1 MDRRRRS
8 FSLAA
13 VLVAVILGLGSVPLA
28 RAATSTSL
36 EVAVVTQLTSWSPFP
51 NTETWTGSGLGTDGH
66 VWSFTET
73 VVQNHWLWD
82 GTFSMGAGTDALSGR
97 VHKDPSYIPFV
108 PLTYDL
114 ERWTYTVTDG
124 EGSYAGCSGTGSTVR
139 QRVSPLTPSGL
150 VVEAIA
156 FDLTCP

>member
-1 MDRRRRS
+1 MLRSRRS
-8 FSLAA
+8 YS
-13 VLVAVILGLGSVPLA
+13 LVAVVVAVVLGLGSGPHA
-28 RAATSTSL
+28 HAAGSQQL
-36 EVAVVTQLTSWSPFP
+36 RVALVTQLTSWSPFP
-51 NTETWTGSGLGTDGH
+51 NTETWTGSGVGTDGQ

-73 VVQNHWLWD
+73 VVQNHWFWD

-97 VHKDPSYIPFV
+97 VHKDPSYVPFV

-114 ERWTYTVTDG
+114 ERWTYTVT
-124 EGSYAGCSGTGSTVR
+124 GSQGAYAGCSGTGSTVR

-150 VVEAIA
+150 VAQAVT